1 MATKRTIEFEGREI
15 TVHDFTYVII
25 ENSPTLLRELLD
37 MEDKNREED
46 DIEIWDIDRA
56 WELLDDI
63 ENEGKVSKEDIEEFE
78 ENIKLLEAE
87 VVDCVLVRKF

>member
-25 ENSPTLLRELLD
+25 ENSPTLLRELLSL
-37 MEDKNREED
+37 EEEHWDND

-56 WELLDDI
+56 EELLECI
-63 ENEGKVSKEDIEEFE
+63 EEEGEVSKEDIEEFA

>member
-15 TVHDFTYVII
+15 TVHDFTFVTI

-37 MEDKNREED
+37 LEEKNSEED

-56 WELLDDI
+56 EELLSDMQ
-63 ENEGKVSKEDIEEFE
+63 ERGNVSELDIEEFA

-87 VVDCVLVRKF
+87 VVDCVLVRWF